1 MNPRAVH
8 FDDHVFELLWR
19 RYPSSAGWS
28 IERGYELESGGMVD
42 FLLDK
47 DGQDLIVVMLRGK
60 GSLIYDQ
67 VDRAR
72 SFGDEAGAREV
83 LIYLSRDAVADAT
96 IAEYAKRS
104 TVRLERTDF
113 AGS

>member
-1 MNPRAVH
+1 MNPRPVH

-19 RYPSSAGWS
+19 RYPTSAGWS
-28 IERGYELESGGMVD
+28 IERGYELDSGGLVD

-47 DGQDLIVVMLRGK
+47 NGQDLIVVMLRGK
-60 GSLIYDQ
+60 GNLIYDQ

-72 SFGDEAGAREV
+72 SFADEAGAREV
-83 LIYLSRDAVADAT
+83 LIYLSRDAGADAT

-104 TVRLERTDF
+104 NVRLERTDYT
-113 AGS
+113 GN